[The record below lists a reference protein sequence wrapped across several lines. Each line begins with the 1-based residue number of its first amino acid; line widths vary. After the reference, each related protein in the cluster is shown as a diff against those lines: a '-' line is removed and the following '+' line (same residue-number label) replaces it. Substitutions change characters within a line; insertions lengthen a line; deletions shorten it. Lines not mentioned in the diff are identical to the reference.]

1 MDAYPPRM
9 AAADGIPDD
18 AQRRFDELL
27 AHLPAGVVMHDAGG
41 RVVAANRQALALLG
55 RGEDL
60 VLGSPDDDAFWHFV
74 RADGTRM
81 PASEYPVNAVL
92 RTGAKVSDLVVGVP
106 RPAEGGVRWLICN
119 AYPERDEDGAMR
131 GVVVCFTDC
140 TALKYAEQSLH
151 KSEER
156 MRLALQG
163 STDAPWDWDLVT
175 GEIYYS
181 ARYWEMLGYAADEQP
196 PDPWAWIRMM
206 HPKDRARVVAFVD
219 ELLPGPRQ
227 AYSIEFRLRHH
238 DGHYVPVLSR
248 GFILRD
254 AAGAAVRLSGTN
266 TDLTERKQSEHRIHE
281 LAYFDQ
287 LTGLPNRRFL
297 IDELGQ
303 ILARN
308 GRAGRH
314 GALLFLDLDHFKLLN
329 DTMGHDVGDL
339 LLREVARRLRRA
351 LREGD
356 HLARLGGDEF
366 VIVLENLG
374 HTPAAATAEVQAV
387 GRKILEVLGEPFDLA
402 GRPYASSPSIGATLF
417 DGHPG
422 GIDTL
427 LRQADLA
434 MYRAKEEGRN
444 TLRFFDPG
452 MQAAVDR
459 QAALS
464 AALRTGLA
472 RRQFVL
478 YCQPQFGHDG
488 SLVGAEAL
496 VRWKRGADELVGP
509 GEFIGAAE
517 SGGLIA
523 ALGMDVL
530 EQGCHALARWAR
542 APGLAALKL
551 AVNVSVHQLRDP
563 DFPHAVATLLAAT
576 GAPADRLTLEL
587 TESVF
592 ARNPADL
599 VDRMQQLRGLGVHF
613 ALDDFGTGYSSL
625 AYLARFPLAALK
637 IDRSFV
643 QDVDHDP
650 NASSIV
656 EAIIALARKLHLA
669 TIAEG
674 VELDAQQAFLT
685 AHGCDVMQG
694 YLLGRPVALDEFERR
709 YGQAGLPA
717 PQGLQA
723 FQAASGSST

>member
-1 MDAYPPRM
+1 MYANPPSISRP
-9 AAADGIPDD
+9 DGVPDD

-27 AHLPAGVVMHDAGG
+27 AHLPAGVVMHDATG
-41 RVVAANRQALALLG
+41 RVMAANRQALALLG
-55 RGEDL
+55 RSEHE
-60 VLGSPDDDAFWHFV
+60 VREAQPDGDAWHFV
-74 RADGTRM
+74 HADGARM
-81 PASEYPVNAVL
+81 PPSEYPVNAVL
-92 RTGAKVSDLVVGVP
+92 RTGAKVSDLVVGVA
-106 RPAEGGVRWLICN
+106 RPDHGDVRWAICN
-119 AYPERDEDGAMR
+119 AYPEHDEDGAIDR
-131 GVVVCFTDC
+131 VVVCFTDC
-140 TALKYAEQSLH
+140 TALKDAEQSLH

-175 GEIYYS
+175 REVYYS
-181 ARYWEMLGYAADEQP
+181 ARYWEMLGYAPGEMGADAE
-196 PDPWAWIRMM
+196 AWVRLT
-206 HPKDRARVVAFVD
+206 HPEDRAWVAAFLE
-219 ELLPGPRQ
+219 ELLAGPRQ
-227 AYSIEFRLRHH
+227 AYNIEFRLLHR

-248 GFILRD
+248 GFILREG
-254 AAGAAVRLSGTN
+254 AGKALRLSGTN
-266 TDLTERKQSEHRIHE
+266 TDLTERKQVEHRIHE

-314 GALLFLDLDHFKLLN
+314 GALLFLDLDNFKLLN

-374 HTPAAATAEVQAV
+374 ASPDEATVEVHAV
-387 GRKILEVLGEPFDLA
+387 GRKILDVLGEPFDLA
-402 GRPYASSPSIGATLF
+402 GRQCASSPSIGVTLF
-417 DGHPG
+417 DGAPTS
-422 GIDTL
+422 IDAL

-488 SLVGAEAL
+488 RLVGAEAL
-496 VRWKRGADELVGP
+496 VRWQRGVDELVGP

-523 ALGMDVL
+523 ALGLDVL
-530 EQGCHALARWAR
+530 EQGCLALARWAR
-542 APGLAALKL
+542 TPGLAPLKL

-563 DFPHAVATLLAAT
+563 DFPHAVAALLAAT

-592 ARNPADL
+592 ARNPDDL
-599 VDRMQQLRGLGVHF
+599 VDRMQQLRRLGIHF

-643 QDVDHDP
+643 REVDHDP

-656 EAIIALARKLHLA
+656 EAIIALARKLHLE

-674 VELDAQQAFLT
+674 VELDAQHAFLT

-694 YLLGRPVALDEFERR
+694 YLLGRPVAMDEFERR
-709 YGQAGLPA
+709 YGVMRA
-717 PQGLQA
+717 
-723 FQAASGSST
+723 QAASGSST

>member
-1 MDAYPPRM
+1 MHANPPCIN
-9 AAADGIPDD
+9 AAGVPDD

-27 AHLPAGVVMHDAGG
+27 AHLPAGVVMHDACG

-55 RGEDL
+55 RSEHQLRGAQA
-60 VLGSPDDDAFWHFV
+60 DDAAWHFV
-74 RADGTRM
+74 RPDGTRM
-81 PASEYPVNAVL
+81 PPADYPVNAVL

-106 RPAEGGVRWLICN
+106 RPDEGDVRWAICN
-119 AYPERDEDGAMR
+119 AYPERDGGGDVR
-131 GVVVCFTDC
+131 SVVVCFTDC

-181 ARYWEMLGYAADEQP
+181 ARWWEMLGYV
-196 PDPWAWIRMM
+196 PDARQVDVDAWVRLT
-206 HPKDRARVVAFVD
+206 HPEDRLRVLAFLD
-219 ELLPGPRQ
+219 ELLPGSRQ
-227 AYSIEFRLRHH
+227 AYSMELRLRHH
-238 DGHYVPVLSR
+238 DGHYVPILSR

-254 AAGAAVRLSGTN
+254 GAGKAVRLSGTN
-266 TDLTERKQSEHRIHE
+266 TDLTERKQVEHRIHE

-314 GALLFLDLDHFKLLN
+314 GALLFLDLDNFKLLN

-374 HTPAAATAEVQAV
+374 QSPAEATAEVHAV
-387 GRKILEVLGEPFDLA
+387 GRKLLDVLAEPFELA
-402 GRPYASSPSIGATLF
+402 GRQCASSPSIGATLF
-417 DGHPG
+417 DGAPT
-422 GIDTL
+422 GIDIL

-464 AALRTGLA
+464 AALRTGIA
-472 RRQFVL
+472 DRQFVL

-488 SLVGAEAL
+488 SLVGGEAL
-496 VRWKRGADELVGP
+496 VRWQRGANDLVAP

-542 APGLAALKL
+542 APCLRALKL
-551 AVNVSVHQLRDP
+551 AVNISVHQLRDP

-599 VDRMQQLRGLGVHF
+599 VERMQQLRGLGVHF

-694 YLLGRPVALDEFERR
+694 YLLGRPVALDEFERH
-709 YGQAGLPA
+709 YGRPNAGTY
-717 PQGLQA
+717 
-723 FQAASGSST
+723 QAASGSST

>member
-1 MDAYPPRM
+1 MPAYPPSISH
-9 AAADGIPDD
+9 ADGVPDD
-18 AQRRFDELL
+18 AQRRFDDLL
-27 AHLPAGVVMHDAGG
+27 AHLPAGVVLHDAAG

-55 RGEDL
+55 RSEHEALETPAGAD
-60 VLGSPDDDAFWHFV
+60 VWHFL
-74 RADGTRM
+74 RADGSRM
-81 PASEYPVNAVL
+81 PPSEYPVNAVL
-92 RTGAKVSDLVVGVP
+92 RTRAKVSDLVVGVF
-106 RPAEGGVRWLICN
+106 RPAHGDVRWAICN
-119 AYPERDEDGAMR
+119 AYPERDESGIIR
-131 GVVVCFTDC
+131 RVVVCFTDC
-140 TALKYAEQSLH
+140 TALKDAEQSLH

-181 ARYWEMLGYAADEQP
+181 ARYWDMLGFAPDAQPADPE
-196 PDPWAWIRMM
+196 AWVRLT
-206 HPKDRARVVAFVD
+206 HPEDRIRVVAFLD

-227 AYSIEFRLRHH
+227 AYSIEFRLRHR

-248 GFILRD
+248 GYILRD
-254 AAGAAVRLSGTN
+254 GAGKALRLSGTN
-266 TDLTERKQSEHRIHE
+266 TDLTERKRVEHRIHE

-308 GRAGRH
+308 GRANRH
-314 GALLFLDLDHFKLLN
+314 GALLFLDLDNFKLLN

-374 HTPAAATAEVQAV
+374 ASPDEATVEVHAA
-387 GRKILEVLGEPFDLA
+387 GRKILDVLAEPFELA
-402 GRPYASSPSIGATLF
+402 GRQCASSPSIGVTLF
-417 DGHPG
+417 DGAPTS
-422 GIDTL
+422 IDTM

-542 APGLAALKL
+542 APHLATLKL
-551 AVNVSVHQLRDP
+551 AVNISVHQLRDP

-592 ARNPADL
+592 ARNPDDL

-643 QDVDHDP
+643 REVDHDP

-674 VELDAQQAFLT
+674 VELDAQHAFLA

-694 YLLGRPVALDEFERR
+694 YLLGRPVAIDEFEQR
-709 YGQAGLPA
+709 YGRAPA
-717 PQGLQA
+717 
-723 FQAASGSST
+723 QAASGSST

>member
-1 MDAYPPRM
+1 MLANPPCIIVADAV
-9 AAADGIPDD
+9 PDD

-27 AHLPAGVVMHDAGG
+27 AHLPAGVVMHDAAG
-41 RVVAANRQALALLG
+41 RVAAANCQALQLLG
-55 RGEDL
+55 RSEDQ
-60 VLGSPDDDAFWHFV
+60 VLGAQADDAFWHFV

-81 PASEYPVNAVL
+81 APAEYPVNEVL
-92 RTGAKVSDLVVGVP
+92 RTGGKVSDLVVGVH
-106 RPAEGGVRWLICN
+106 RPDGGGERWAICN
-119 AYPERDEDGAMR
+119 AYPERDEHGAVR
-131 GVVVCFTDC
+131 TVIVCFTDC

-175 GEIYYS
+175 GELYYS
-181 ARYWEMLGYAADEQP
+181 ARWWEMLGYVPDEQADAEAWVRLTH
-196 PDPWAWIRMM
+196 PD
-206 HPKDRARVVAFVD
+206 DRPYVAAFLD

-227 AYSIEFRLRHH
+227 SYNIEFRLRHH
-238 DGHYVPVLSR
+238 DGHYVPILSR

-254 AAGAAVRLSGTN
+254 GGGKAVRLSGTN
-266 TDLTERKQSEHRIHE
+266 TDLTERKQVEHRIHE

-314 GALLFLDLDHFKLLN
+314 GALLFLDLDNFKLLN

-374 HTPAAATAEVQAV
+374 QSPAEATAEVHAV
-387 GRKILEVLGEPFDLA
+387 GRKLLDVLGEPFELA
-402 GRPYASSPSIGATLF
+402 ERQCASSPSIGATLF
-417 DGHPG
+417 DGAPTS
-422 GIDTL
+422 IDLL

-496 VRWKRGADELVGP
+496 VRWQRGADDLVSP

-542 APGLAALKL
+542 APCLRMLKL
-551 AVNVSVHQLRDP
+551 AVNISVHQLRDP
-563 DFPHAVATLLAAT
+563 DFPHAVAMLLAAT

-592 ARNPADL
+592 ARNPDDL

-643 QDVDHDP
+643 RDVDNDP

-694 YLLGRPVALDEFERR
+694 YLLGRPVALDEFERH
-709 YGQAGLPA
+709 YGRPDAGTYQAE
-717 PQGLQA
+717 
-723 FQAASGSST
+723 SGSST

>member
-1 MDAYPPRM
+1 MQANTPGALG
-9 AAADGIPDD
+9 AAGVDD
-18 AQRRFDELL
+18 AAPRRFDGLL

-41 RVVAANRQALALLG
+41 RVVAANRQALVLLG
-55 RGEDL
+55 RSEQD
-60 VLGSPDDDAFWHFV
+60 VLGAEASDAAWPGWHFV

-81 PASEYPVNAVL
+81 PASEFPVNVVL
-92 RTGAKVSDLVVGVP
+92 RTGERVSDLVVGVL
-106 RPAEGGVRWLICN
+106 RPAQGDVRWAICN
-119 AYPERDEDGAMR
+119 AYPEHDAQGA
-131 GVVVCFTDC
+131 VCHVIVCFTDC
-140 TALKYAEQSLH
+140 TALKYEEQSLH

-175 GEIYYS
+175 GETYYS
-181 ARYWEMLGYAADEQP
+181 ARWWDMLGYLPGEHEADAQ
-196 PDPWAWIRMM
+196 AWGHFM
-206 HPKDRARVVAFVD
+206 HPEDRTRVVDFLD
-219 ELLPGPRQ
+219 ELLPSPRQ
-227 AYSIEFRLRHH
+227 SFGVEFRLRHH

-254 AAGAAVRLSGTN
+254 DSGKAVRLSGTN
-266 TDLTERKQSEHRIHE
+266 TDLTERKQAERRIHE

-297 IDELGQ
+297 LEELTH

-308 GRAGRH
+308 DRAHRH
-314 GALLFLDLDHFKLLN
+314 GALLFIDLDNFKLLN

-374 HTPAAATAEVQAV
+374 TTEAEATAEVQAV
-387 GRKILEVLGEPFDLA
+387 GRKLLDALAEPFELA
-402 GRPYASSPSIGATLF
+402 GRQVASSPSIGAALF
-417 DGHPG
+417 DGEPTD
-422 GIDTL
+422 IDTL

-434 MYRAKEEGRN
+434 MYRAKDEGRN
-444 TLRFFDPG
+444 TMRFFDPG
-452 MQAAVDR
+452 MQAAADR
-459 QAALS
+459 LAALS

-478 YCQPQFGHDG
+478 YCQPQFGQDG

-496 VRWKRGADELVGP
+496 VRWQRGADELVGP

-530 EQGCHALARWAR
+530 EQGCRALARWAR
-542 APGLAALKL
+542 APRLRALKL

-563 DFPHAVATLLAAT
+563 DFPDALAALLAAT
-576 GAPADRLTLEL
+576 GAPADHLTLEL

-592 ARNPADL
+592 ARNPGDL
-599 VDRMQQLRGLGVHF
+599 VDRMCQLRRLGVHF
-613 ALDDFGTGYSSL
+613 ALDDFGTGFSSL
-625 AYLARFPLAALK
+625 AYLARFPIEALK
-637 IDRSFV
+637 IDSSFV
-643 QDVDHDP
+643 HDVDSDP
-650 NASSIV
+650 NASSVV
-656 EAIIALARKLHLA
+656 EAIIALARKLHLE

-674 VELDAQQAFLT
+674 VELDAQQAFLA

-694 YLLGRPVALDEFERR
+694 YLLGRPMALDEFERH
-709 YGQAGLPA
+709 YGRRIRRKA
-717 PQGLQA
+717 
-723 FQAASGSST
+723 QAASGSST

>member
-1 MDAYPPRM
+1 MTANPPSTRR
-9 AAADGIPDD
+9 AGDVPDD
-18 AQRRFDELL
+18 AQRRFDDLL
-27 AHLPAGVVMHDAGG
+27 AHLPAGVVMNDAAG

-55 RGEDL
+55 RTECEAQEAPG
-60 VLGSPDDDAFWHFV
+60 GDDAWHFV
-74 RADGTRM
+74 RADGSRM
-81 PASEYPVNAVL
+81 PPSEYPVNAVL
-92 RTGAKVSDLVVGVP
+92 RTGAKVSDFVVGVS
-106 RPAEGGVRWLICN
+106 RPAHGDVRWAICN
-119 AYPERDEDGAMR
+119 AYPERDEHGAIHC
-131 GVVVCFTDC
+131 VVVCFTDC
-140 TALKYAEQSLH
+140 TALKDAEQSLH

-175 GEIYYS
+175 GELYYS
-181 ARYWEMLGYAADEQP
+181 ARYWEMLGYVPGEMRADPE
-196 PDPWAWIRMM
+196 AWVRLT
-206 HPKDRARVVAFVD
+206 HPEDRAWVAAFLED
-219 ELLPGPRQ
+219 LLAGPRQ
-227 AYSIEFRLRHH
+227 AYSIEFRLLHR

-254 AAGAAVRLSGTN
+254 GAGKALRLSGTN
-266 TDLTERKQSEHRIHE
+266 TDLTERKQVEHRIHE

-314 GALLFLDLDHFKLLN
+314 GALLFLDLDNFKLLN

-374 HTPAAATAEVQAV
+374 ASPDEATVEVHAV
-387 GRKILEVLGEPFDLA
+387 GRKILDVLGEPFDLA
-402 GRPYASSPSIGATLF
+402 GRQCASSPSIGATLF
-417 DGHPG
+417 DGHPTD
-422 GIDTL
+422 IDAL

-434 MYRAKEEGRN
+434 MYRAKDEGRN

-459 QAALS
+459 RAALS

-478 YCQPQFGHDG
+478 YFQPQFGHDG

-496 VRWKRGADELVGP
+496 VRWQRGVDELVAP

-542 APGLAALKL
+542 APHLATLKL
-551 AVNVSVHQLRDP
+551 AVNISVHQLRDP

-592 ARNPADL
+592 ARNPDDL
-599 VDRMQQLRGLGVHF
+599 VDRMQQLRRLGVHF

-674 VELDAQQAFLT
+674 VELDAQHAFLA

-694 YLLGRPVALDEFERR
+694 YLLGRPVAMDEFERR
-709 YGQAGLPA
+709 YGRAQA
-717 PQGLQA
+717 
-723 FQAASGSST
+723 QAASGSST

>member
-1 MDAYPPRM
+1 MSAYPPSISH
-9 AAADGIPDD
+9 ADGVQDD
-18 AQRRFDELL
+18 AQRRFDDLL
-27 AHLPAGVVMHDAGG
+27 AHLPAGVVMHDAAG
-41 RVVAANRQALALLG
+41 RVVAANCQALALLG
-55 RGEDL
+55 RSEHEAL
-60 VLGSPDDDAFWHFV
+60 DAPAGADAWHFV
-74 RADGTRM
+74 RADGSRM
-81 PASEYPVNAVL
+81 PPSEYPVNAVL
-92 RTGAKVSDLVVGVP
+92 RTGAKVSDLVVGVF
-106 RPAEGGVRWLICN
+106 RPALGDVRWAICN
-119 AYPERDEDGAMR
+119 AYPEHDERGAIHR
-131 GVVVCFTDC
+131 VVVCFTDC
-140 TALKYAEQSLH
+140 TALKDAEQSLH

-181 ARYWEMLGYAADEQP
+181 ARYWDMLGFDPDTQAADPE
-196 PDPWAWIRMM
+196 AWVRLT
-206 HPKDRARVVAFVD
+206 HPEDRIRVVACLD

-227 AYSIEFRLRHH
+227 AYSTEFRLRHR

-248 GFILRD
+248 GYILRD
-254 AAGAAVRLSGTN
+254 GAGKALRLSGTN
-266 TDLTERKQSEHRIHE
+266 TDLTERKRVEHRIHE

-314 GALLFLDLDHFKLLN
+314 GALLFLDLDNFKLLN

-374 HTPAAATAEVQAV
+374 ASPDEATTEVHAV
-387 GRKILEVLGEPFDLA
+387 GRKILDVLAEPFELA
-402 GRPYASSPSIGATLF
+402 GRQCASSPSIGVTLF
-417 DGHPG
+417 DGAPTS
-422 GIDTL
+422 IDTL

-530 EQGCHALARWAR
+530 EQGCHALARWAK
-542 APGLAALKL
+542 APHLATLKL
-551 AVNVSVHQLRDP
+551 AVNISVHQLRDP

-576 GAPADRLTLEL
+576 GARADRLTLEL

-592 ARNPADL
+592 ARNPDDL

-643 QDVDHDP
+643 REVDHDP

-674 VELDAQQAFLT
+674 VELDAQHAFLA

-694 YLLGRPVALDEFERR
+694 YLLGRPVAIDEFEQR
-709 YGQAGLPA
+709 YGRA
-717 PQGLQA
+717 PV
-723 FQAASGSST
+723 QAASGSST

>member
-1 MDAYPPRM
+1 MHANPPSTRR
-9 AAADGIPDD
+9 ADGVPDD
-18 AQRRFDELL
+18 AQRRFDDLL

-55 RGEDL
+55 RSEQAARETRAGDE
-60 VLGSPDDDAFWHFV
+60 GWHFV
-74 RADGTRM
+74 RADGSRM
-81 PASEYPVNAVL
+81 PPAEYPVNAVL
-92 RTGAKVSDLVVGVP
+92 RTGAKVSDLVVGVS
-106 RPAEGGVRWLICN
+106 RPDGGDVRWAICN
-119 AYPERDEDGAMR
+119 AYPERDEHGAIHR
-131 GVVVCFTDC
+131 VVVCFMDC
-140 TALKYAEQSLH
+140 TVLKDAEQSLH

-175 GEIYYS
+175 GELYYS
-181 ARYWEMLGYAADEQP
+181 PRWWEMLGYLPGEQP
-196 PDPWAWIRMM
+196 ADPEAWVRLTHPD
-206 HPKDRARVVAFVD
+206 DRIRVVAVLD
-219 ELLPGPRQ
+219 ELLPGRRQ
-227 AYSIEFRLRHH
+227 SYSMEFRLRHR

-248 GFILRD
+248 GYILRD
-254 AAGAAVRLSGTN
+254 GAGNAVRLSGTN
-266 TDLTERKQSEHRIHE
+266 TDLTERKQIEHRIHE

-314 GALLFLDLDHFKLLN
+314 GALLFLDLDNFKLLN

-374 HTPAAATAEVQAV
+374 ASPDEATVEVHAV
-387 GRKILEVLGEPFDLA
+387 GRKILDVLGEPFELA
-402 GRPYASSPSIGATLF
+402 GRQCASSPSIGVTLF
-417 DGHPG
+417 DGAPTS
-422 GIDTL
+422 IDAL

-452 MQAAVDR
+452 MQAAADR

-496 VRWKRGADELVGP
+496 VRWKRGADELVSP

-523 ALGMDVL
+523 ALGLDVL

-542 APGLAALKL
+542 TPGLAPLKL

-563 DFPHAVATLLAAT
+563 DFPHAVATLLDAT

-592 ARNPADL
+592 ARNPDDL
-599 VDRMQQLRGLGVHF
+599 VDRMQQLRRLGIHF

-674 VELDAQQAFLT
+674 VELDAQRAFLS

-694 YLLGRPVALDEFERR
+694 YLLGRPVAMDEFERR
-709 YGQAGLPA
+709 YGRA
-717 PQGLQA
+717 PV
-723 FQAASGSST
+723 QAASGSST

>member
-1 MDAYPPRM
+1 MYANPPSISR
-9 AAADGIPDD
+9 ADGVPDD
-18 AQRRFDELL
+18 AQRRFDDLL
-27 AHLPAGVVMHDAGG
+27 AHLPAGVVMHDATG
-41 RVVAANRQALALLG
+41 RVVAANREALALLG
-55 RGEDL
+55 RSEDEMRDA
-60 VLGSPDDDAFWHFV
+60 PAADDAWHFV
-74 RADGTRM
+74 RADGSPM
-81 PASEYPVNAVL
+81 PPSEYPVNAVL
-92 RTGAKVSDLVVGVP
+92 RTGAKVSDFVVGVA
-106 RPAEGGVRWLICN
+106 RPGHGDWRWVICN
-119 AYPERDEDGAMR
+119 AYPERDEHGAIHR
-131 GVVVCFTDC
+131 VVVCFTDC
-140 TALKYAEQSLH
+140 TALKDAEQSLH

-175 GEIYYS
+175 GELYYS
-181 ARYWEMLGYAADEQP
+181 ARYWEMLGYAPDELQG
-196 PDPWAWIRMM
+196 DAEEWVRLT
-206 HPKDRARVVAFVD
+206 HPEDRAWVAAFLD
-219 ELLPGPRQ
+219 ELLAGPRQ
-227 AYSIEFRLRHH
+227 VYSIEFRLRHR

-254 AAGAAVRLSGTN
+254 GAGRAVRLSGTN
-266 TDLTERKQSEHRIHE
+266 TDLTERKQIEHRIHE

-314 GALLFLDLDHFKLLN
+314 GALLFLDLDNFKLLN

-374 HTPAAATAEVQAV
+374 ASPDEATAEVHAV
-387 GRKILEVLGEPFDLA
+387 GRKILDVLAEPFELA
-402 GRPYASSPSIGATLF
+402 GRQCASSPSIGVTLF
-417 DGHPG
+417 DGAPTS
-422 GIDTL
+422 IDVL

-452 MQAAVDR
+452 MQAAADR

-496 VRWKRGADELVGP
+496 VRWRRGADELVSP

-542 APGLAALKL
+542 TPGLAPLKL
-551 AVNVSVHQLRDP
+551 AVNISVHQLRDP
-563 DFPHAVATLLAAT
+563 DFPHAVATLLDAT

-592 ARNPADL
+592 ARNPDDL
-599 VDRMQQLRGLGVHF
+599 VDRMQQLRRLGIHF

-643 QDVDHDP
+643 REVDHDP

-674 VELDAQQAFLT
+674 VELDAQHAFLA

-694 YLLGRPVALDEFERR
+694 YLLGRPVAMDEFERR
-709 YGQAGLPA
+709 YGRTPA
-717 PQGLQA
+717 
-723 FQAASGSST
+723 QAASGSST

>member
-1 MDAYPPRM
+1 
-9 AAADGIPDD
+9 
-18 AQRRFDELL
+18 
-27 AHLPAGVVMHDAGG
+27 MHDGAG

-55 RGEDL
+55 RTEYEAREAPGD
-60 VLGSPDDDAFWHFV
+60 GDAWHFV
-74 RADGTRM
+74 RADGSRM
-81 PASEYPVNAVL
+81 PPSEYPVNAVL
-92 RTGAKVSDLVVGVP
+92 RTGAKVSDFVVGVS
-106 RPAEGGVRWLICN
+106 RPAHGDVRWAICN
-119 AYPERDEDGAMR
+119 AYPERDEHGAIHR
-131 GVVVCFTDC
+131 VVVCFTDC
-140 TALKYAEQSLH
+140 TALKDAEQSLH

-175 GEIYYS
+175 GELYYS
-181 ARYWEMLGYAADEQP
+181 ARYWEMLGYVPGEMRADPE
-196 PDPWAWIRMM
+196 AWVRLT
-206 HPKDRARVVAFVD
+206 HPEDRAWVAAFLED
-219 ELLPGPRQ
+219 LLAGPRQ
-227 AYSIEFRLRHH
+227 AYSIEFRLLHR

-254 AAGAAVRLSGTN
+254 GAGKALRLSGTN
-266 TDLTERKQSEHRIHE
+266 TDLTERKQVEHRIHE

-314 GALLFLDLDHFKLLN
+314 GALLFLDLDNFKLLN

-374 HTPAAATAEVQAV
+374 ASPDEATVEVHAV
-387 GRKILEVLGEPFDLA
+387 GRKILDVLGEPFDLA
-402 GRPYASSPSIGATLF
+402 GRQCASSPSIGVTLF
-417 DGHPG
+417 DGAPTS
-422 GIDTL
+422 IDAL

-478 YCQPQFGHDG
+478 YFQPQFGHDG

-496 VRWKRGADELVGP
+496 VRWQRGVDELVAP

-542 APGLAALKL
+542 APHLATLKL
-551 AVNVSVHQLRDP
+551 AVNISVHQLRDP

-592 ARNPADL
+592 ARNPDDL
-599 VDRMQQLRGLGVHF
+599 VDRMQQLRRLGVHF

-674 VELDAQQAFLT
+674 VELDAQHAFLA

-694 YLLGRPVALDEFERR
+694 YLLGRPVAMDEFERR
-709 YGQAGLPA
+709 YGRAQA
-717 PQGLQA
+717 
-723 FQAASGSST
+723 QAASGSST

>member
-1 MDAYPPRM
+1 MHENPPCIE
-9 AAADGIPDD
+9 AADGVPDD

-27 AHLPAGVVMHDAGG
+27 AHLPAGVVMHDATG
-41 RVVAANRQALALLG
+41 RIVAANCQALAMLG
-55 RGEDL
+55 RSAPQ
-60 VLGSPDDDAFWHFV
+60 VLNARADDALWHFV

-92 RTGAKVSDLVVGVP
+92 RTGTRVSDLVVGVVH
-106 RPAEGGVRWLICN
+106 PAEDSVRWAICN
-119 AYPERDEDGAMR
+119 AYPERDEHGALHR
-131 GVVVCFTDC
+131 VVVCFTDC
-140 TALKYAEQSLH
+140 TALKAAEQSLH

-181 ARYWEMLGYAADEQP
+181 ARYWEMLGYVADHMDA
-196 PDPWAWIRMM
+196 DPQAWIRMM
-206 HPKDRARVVAFVD
+206 HPEDRARVVAFID

-227 AYSIEFRLRHH
+227 AYSVEFRLRHH

-254 AAGAAVRLSGTN
+254 GTGKAVRLSGTN

-314 GALLFLDLDHFKLLN
+314 GALLFLDLDNFKLLN

-339 LLREVARRLRRA
+339 LLREVARRLRRV

-374 HTPAAATAEVQAV
+374 LTAAEATAEVHAV
-387 GRKILEVLGEPFDLA
+387 GRKILEVLGEPVELA
-402 GRPYASSPSIGATLF
+402 GRQCASSPSIGATLF
-417 DGHPG
+417 DGHPTD
-422 GIDTL
+422 IDTL

-464 AALRTGLA
+464 AALRAGIA

-496 VRWKRGADELVGP
+496 VRWQRSADDLVAP
-509 GEFIGAAE
+509 GEFIGVAE

-523 ALGMDVL
+523 ALGLDVL

-542 APGLAALKL
+542 EPSLAMLKL

-563 DFPHAVATLLAAT
+563 EFPRAVATLLAAT

-599 VDRMQQLRGLGVHF
+599 VERMQQLRALGIHF

-643 QDVDHDP
+643 QDVDRDP

-674 VELDAQQAFLT
+674 VELVGQQAFLT

-694 YLLGRPVALDEFERR
+694 YLLGRPVALDEFERHYGR
-709 YGQAGLPA
+709 PDATALSGQALGR
-717 PQGLQA
+717 
-723 FQAASGSST
+723 SE

>member
-1 MDAYPPRM
+1 
-9 AAADGIPDD
+9 
-18 AQRRFDELL
+18 
-27 AHLPAGVVMHDAGG
+27 
-41 RVVAANRQALALLG
+41 
-55 RGEDL
+55 
-60 VLGSPDDDAFWHFV
+60 
-74 RADGTRM
+74 
-81 PASEYPVNAVL
+81 
-92 RTGAKVSDLVVGVP
+92 
-106 RPAEGGVRWLICN
+106 
-119 AYPERDEDGAMR
+119 
-131 GVVVCFTDC
+131 
-140 TALKYAEQSLH
+140 
-151 KSEER
+151 
-156 MRLALQG
+156 
-163 STDAPWDWDLVT
+163 
-175 GEIYYS
+175 
-181 ARYWEMLGYAADEQP
+181 
-196 PDPWAWIRMM
+196 
-206 HPKDRARVVAFVD
+206 
-219 ELLPGPRQ
+219 
-227 AYSIEFRLRHH
+227 
-238 DGHYVPVLSR
+238 
-248 GFILRD
+248 
-254 AAGAAVRLSGTN
+254 
-266 TDLTERKQSEHRIHE
+266 
-281 LAYFDQ
+281 
-287 LTGLPNRRFL
+287 
-297 IDELGQ
+297 
-303 ILARN
+303 
-308 GRAGRH
+308 
-314 GALLFLDLDHFKLLN
+314 
-329 DTMGHDVGDL
+329 MGHDVGDL

-374 HTPAAATAEVQAV
+374 ANPAEATAEVHAV
-387 GRKILEVLGEPFDLA
+387 GRKILEVLAEPFELA
-402 GRPYASSPSIGATLF
+402 ERQCASSPSIGVTLF
-417 DGHPG
+417 DGAPTS
-422 GIDTL
+422 IDAL

-488 SLVGAEAL
+488 RLVGAEAL
-496 VRWKRGADELVGP
+496 VRWQRGVDELVGP

-523 ALGMDVL
+523 ALGLDVL

-542 APGLAALKL
+542 EPSLATLKL

-563 DFPHAVATLLAAT
+563 EFPDAVATLLAAT

-643 QDVDHDP
+643 QDVDRDP

-674 VELDAQQAFLT
+674 VELVAQQAFLT

-694 YLLGRPVALDEFERR
+694 YLLGRPVALDEFERH
-709 YGQAGLPA
+709 YGRTDAA
-717 PQGLQA
+717 A
-723 FQAASGSST
+723 AQAASGSST

>member
-1 MDAYPPRM
+1 MN
-9 AAADGIPDD
+9 AADGVLDD

-27 AHLPAGVVMHDAGG
+27 AHLPAGVVMHDAAG
-41 RVVAANRQALALLG
+41 RVVAANCQALALLG
-55 RGEDL
+55 LGEPQ
-60 VLGSPDDDAFWHFV
+60 VLAAEAGDVAWHFV

-81 PASEYPVNAVL
+81 DPSEFPVNAVL
-92 RTGAKVSDLVVGVP
+92 RTGTKVSDLVVGVL
-106 RPAEGGVRWLICN
+106 RPDEGDVRWAICN
-119 AYPERDEDGAMR
+119 AYPERDEHGALHR
-131 GVVVCFTDC
+131 VVVCFTDC
-140 TALKYAEQSLH
+140 TALKDAEQSLH

-175 GEIYYS
+175 GDIYYS
-181 ARYWEMLGYAADEQP
+181 ARYWEMLGYVADEQDA
-196 PDPWAWIRMM
+196 DPQAWMRMM
-206 HPKDRARVVAFVD
+206 HPDDRARVVAFVD

-227 AYSIEFRLRHH
+227 SYGIEFRLRHH

-254 AAGAAVRLSGTN
+254 AAGKAVRLSGTN

-297 IDELGQ
+297 IDELSQ

-314 GALLFLDLDHFKLLN
+314 GALLFLDLDNFKLLN

-374 HTPAAATAEVQAV
+374 RTASEATAEVHAV
-387 GRKILEVLGEPFDLA
+387 GRKILEVLGETFDLA
-402 GRPYASSPSIGATLF
+402 GRQCASSPSIGATLF
-417 DGHPG
+417 DGHPSD
-422 GIDTL
+422 IDTL

-444 TLRFFDPG
+444 TLRCFDPG

-464 AALRTGLA
+464 AALRTGIA

-478 YCQPQFGHDG
+478 YCQPQFGRDG

-496 VRWKRGADELVGP
+496 VRWQRGADELVGP

-523 ALGMDVL
+523 ALGLDVL

-542 APGLAALKL
+542 EPSLAALKL

-563 DFPHAVATLLAAT
+563 EFPHAVATLLAAT

-599 VDRMQQLRGLGVHF
+599 VERMQQLRGLGIHF

-643 QDVDHDP
+643 QDVDRDR

-674 VELDAQQAFLT
+674 VELVAQQAFLT

-694 YLLGRPVALDEFERR
+694 YLLGRPVALDEFERH
-709 YGQAGLPA
+709 YGRADAA
-717 PQGLQA
+717 PV
-723 FQAASGSST
+723 QAASGSST